1 MISFS
6 RGRPRAIHL
15 SDSDIDRPQLQ
26 DFPNEPLVGERFIAY
41 VDICCILGDIV
52 ELRSKSQLSPAKAL
66 DIENALFRWS
76 HTLPSHL
83 HLAERSSSRPDDLEL
98 RPHDFRARQPHV
110 IYFVCVAIL
119 ARSQASP
126 RELSPCAF
134 LAASYAAGIYED
146 FLARDL
152 VRILAP
158 TFTSFAFVSSLE
170 LLSLRPHASLW
181 TSTMPDLQVL
191 QASLDELA
199 HRWKSAIGASKAI
212 NKALESF
219 QDRPAAASHMPRS
232 LTPAEES
239 LFDGYPTA
247 LCKLRIPFSSET
259 DRIGSFEANPGP
271 TPMNGNAMSDT
282 PQFPLVNTFIDTL
295 GLGEDWVSAASY
307 FDSSDSNFWKDWDF
321 GR

>member
-15 SDSDIDRPQLQ
+15 CDSDIDRPQLQ

-41 VDICCILGDIV
+41 VDIACILGDIV
-52 ELRSKSQLSPAKAL
+52 ELRSKSQLSPDKAR

-76 HTLPSHL
+76 ATLSPNL
-83 HLAERSSSRPDDLEL
+83 HLAERSSSKADGYEL
-98 RPHDFRARQPHV
+98 RAHDFRARQLHV

-119 ARSQASP
+119 ARSQTPP

-170 LLSLRPHASLW
+170 LLSLRPHGSLW
-181 TSTMPDLQVL
+181 ASVMPDLQVL

-212 NKALESF
+212 QKALESF
-219 QDRPAAASHMPRS
+219 QDRPAPSNQMPRA
-232 LTPAEES
+232 LTPAEAN
-239 LFDGYPTA
+239 LFDGYPSA
-247 LCKLRIPFSSET
+247 LCKLRIPYNVEMEK
-259 DRIGSFEANPGP
+259 INSFGDAAEPSP
-271 TPMNGNAMSDT
+271 INGHVPDSAH
-282 PQFPLVNTFIDTL
+282 FPLMDTFIDTL